1 MKRRT
6 ALAAAAAAFLA
17 PGIAR
22 AQAGARRVG
31 VLMGFRENDTG
42 ATDYVGALMQGL
54 NGLGWKP
61 GANLQV
67 DWRWAA
73 GDPAL
78 FERYA
83 AELVALQPDA
93 LVAQGTPSVNA
104 LRPKAGAV
112 PIVFTI
118 VTDPVGQGLV
128 ASLAKPGGTITGF
141 TDFDPS
147 MAGKWME
154 LLTQIR
160 PPVTRAAVLFNPD
173 TAPFAGTMVRAIEA
187 AAPSFGVVVQQA
199 VCRDDA
205 GIVSMMDELARDGR
219 SEGGRGGVVVLPDLF
234 NLVHRATII
243 DAANRHR
250 LSTVYFN
257 RTFTTAGGLMSYGVD
272 YADQFRRAASYLD
285 RVLKGASAADL
296 PVQQPDKFDLTI
308 NLRTARLRGVEI
320 APNLLAIADDVI
332 D

>member
-6 ALAAAAAAFLA
+6 FLASTAAALAPAMT
-17 PGIAR
+17 R
-22 AQAGARRVG
+22 AQGGVRRVG
-31 VLMGFRENDTG
+31 VLMGYRENDTG

-54 NGLGWKP
+54 NALGWKA

-67 DWRWAA
+67 DWRWAG

-78 FERYA
+78 FERYG

-93 LVAQGTPSVNA
+93 VVAQGTPSVNA

-112 PIVFTI
+112 PIIFTI

-160 PPVTRAAVLFNPD
+160 PSVSRAAVLFNPD
-173 TAPFAGTMVRAIEA
+173 TAPFAGTMTRAIEA
-187 AAPSFGVVVQQA
+187 AAPSFGVA
-199 VCRDDA
+199 VTPTPCRDDA
-205 GIVSMMDELARDGR
+205 GIEAMMDDLVRDG
-219 SEGGRGGVVVLPDLF
+219 GGGGVVVLPDLF

-243 DAANRHR
+243 AAANRHR
-250 LSTVYFN
+250 LPTVYFN
-257 RTFTTAGGLMSYGVD
+257 RTFTVAGGLMSYGVD
-272 YADQFRRAASYLD
+272 YADQFRRAASYVD
-285 RVLKGASAADL
+285 RVLKGALAADL

-308 NLRTARLRGVEI
+308 NLKTARRRGVEI

>member
-1 MKRRT
+1 MRRR
-6 ALAAAAAAFLA
+6 AVLAAAAAAVLA

-22 AQAGARRVG
+22 PQARVRRIG

-42 ATDYVGALMQGL
+42 ATDYIGALMQGL

-61 GANLQV
+61 GVNLQV

-104 LRPKAGAV
+104 LRPKAGTV

-147 MAGKWME
+147 MAGKWMG
-154 LLTQIR
+154 LLSEIR
-160 PPVTRAAVLFNPD
+160 PPVSRASVLFNPD

-187 AAPSFGVVVQQA
+187 AAPSFSIA
-199 VCRDDA
+199 VRQTPCRDDA
-205 GIVSMMDELARDGR
+205 GIESMMEELARDGR
-219 SEGGRGGVVVLPDLF
+219 GGGLVVLPDLF

-243 DAANRHR
+243 AAADRHR
-250 LSTVYFN
+250 LSTIYFN

-272 YADQFRRAASYLD
+272 YADQFRRAASYVD
-285 RVLKGASAADL
+285 RLLKGASAADL

>member
-1 MKRRT
+1 MRRRT
-6 ALAAAAAAFLA
+6 VLAATAAAAVLA
-17 PGIAR
+17 PTF
-22 AQAGARRVG
+22 AQAQGRTRRVG
-31 VLMGFRENDTG
+31 VLMGYRENDTG

-61 GANLQV
+61 GANLQM
-67 DWRWAA
+67 DWRWAG

-78 FERYA
+78 FERHA
-83 AELVALQPDA
+83 AELTALGPDA
-93 LVAQGTPSVNA
+93 LVAQGTPSLNA
-104 LRPKAGAV
+104 LRSKAGAV

-154 LLTQIR
+154 LLTEIR
-160 PPVTRAAVLFNPD
+160 PAVSRASVLFNPE
-173 TAPFAGTMVRAIEA
+173 TAPFAATMVRAIEA
-187 AAPSFGVVVQQA
+187 AAPSFRVA
-199 VCRDDA
+199 VRQTPCRDDA
-205 GIVSMMDELARDGR
+205 GIEAMMDELARDGA
-219 SEGGRGGVVVLPDLF
+219 GGGIVVLPDLF

-243 DAANRHR
+243 AGADRYR
-250 LSTVYFN
+250 LSIVYFN

-272 YADQFRRAASYLD
+272 YADQFRRAASYVD
-285 RVLKGASAADL
+285 RLLKGASAADL

-308 NLRTARLRGVEI
+308 NLATARRRGVEI
-320 APNLLAIADDVI
+320 APNLLAIADNVI
-332 D
+332 E

>member
-1 MKRRT
+1 MKRRSF
-6 ALAAAAAAFLA
+6 LAAAALA
-17 PGIAR
+17 PLG
-22 AQAGARRVG
+22 AQAQGRARRIG
-31 VLMGFRENDTG
+31 VLMGFRENDAG

-54 NGLGWKP
+54 NGLGWKQ
-61 GANLQV
+61 GANLEV

-93 LVAQGTPSVNA
+93 VVAQGTPSVNA
-104 LRPKAGAV
+104 LRPKAGTV
-112 PIVFTI
+112 PIIFTI

-154 LLTQIR
+154 LLTEIR
-160 PPVTRAAVLFNPD
+160 PPVSRASALFNPD
-173 TAPFAGTMVRAIEA
+173 TAPFAGTMMRAIEA
-187 AAPSFGVVVQQA
+187 AAPSFGIAVRQA
-199 VCRDDA
+199 PCRDDA
-205 GIVSMMDELARDGR
+205 GIDAMMEELAR
-219 SEGGRGGVVVLPDLF
+219 EGAGGGIVVMPDLF

-243 DAANRHR
+243 AGANRHR

-257 RTFTTAGGLMSYGVD
+257 RTFTQAGGLMSYGVD
-272 YADQFRRAASYLD
+272 YVDQFRRAASYVD
-285 RVLKGASAADL
+285 RVLKGASPADL

-320 APNLLAIADDVI
+320 ASNLLAIADDVI

>member
-1 MKRRT
+1 MRRR
-6 ALAAAAAAFLA
+6 AVLAAAAAAVLA

-22 AQAGARRVG
+22 PQARVRRIG

-42 ATDYVGALMQGL
+42 ATDYIGALMQGL

-61 GANLQV
+61 GVNLQV

-104 LRPKAGAV
+104 LRPKAGTV

-147 MAGKWME
+147 MAGKWMG
-154 LLTQIR
+154 LLSEIR
-160 PPVTRAAVLFNPD
+160 PPVSRASVLFNPD

-187 AAPSFGVVVQQA
+187 AAPSFGIA
-199 VCRDDA
+199 VRQTPCRDDA
-205 GIVSMMDELARDGR
+205 GIESMMEELARDGR
-219 SEGGRGGVVVLPDLF
+219 GGGLVVLPDLF

-243 DAANRHR
+243 AAADRHR
-250 LSTVYFN
+250 LSTIYFN

-272 YADQFRRAASYLD
+272 YADQFRRAASYVD
-285 RVLKGASAADL
+285 RLLKGASAADL

>member
-6 ALAAAAAAFLA
+6 VLVAAVAAALAPAL
-17 PGIAR
+17 AR
-22 AQAGARRVG
+22 AQGRIRRVG
-31 VLMGFRENDTG
+31 VLMGYRESDAG
-42 ATDYVGALMQGL
+42 ATDYIGALMQGL
-54 NGLGWKP
+54 NALDWKV

-67 DWRWAA
+67 DWRWAG

-78 FERYA
+78 FERHA
-83 AELVALQPDA
+83 SELVTLKPDV
-93 LVAQGTPSVNA
+93 LVAQGTPSLNA

-128 ASLAKPGGTITGF
+128 ASLANPGGTITGF

-154 LLTQIR
+154 LLTQIK
-160 PPVTRAAVLFNPD
+160 PAVSRASVLFNPE

-187 AAPSFGVVVQQA
+187 AAPSFGVA
-199 VCRDDA
+199 VRQTPCGDDA
-205 GIVSMMDELARDGR
+205 GIEAMMADLARDG
-219 SEGGRGGVVVLPDLF
+219 SGGGIIVLPDLF
-234 NLVHRATII
+234 NLVHRAAIV
-243 DAANRHR
+243 AGANRHR

-272 YADQFRRAASYLD
+272 YADQFRSAASYVD
-285 RVLKGASAADL
+285 RLLKGATAADL

-308 NLRTARLRGVEI
+308 NLATARRRGVEI

-332 D
+332 E

>member
-1 MKRRT
+1 MRRR
-6 ALAAAAAAFLA
+6 AVLAAAAAAVLA

-22 AQAGARRVG
+22 PQARVRRIG

-42 ATDYVGALMQGL
+42 ATDYIGALMQGL

-61 GANLQV
+61 GVNLQV

-104 LRPKAGAV
+104 LRPKAGTV

-147 MAGKWME
+147 MAGKWMG
-154 LLTQIR
+154 LLSEIR
-160 PPVTRAAVLFNPD
+160 PPVSRASVLFNPD

-187 AAPSFGVVVQQA
+187 AAPSFSIA
-199 VCRDDA
+199 VRQTPCRDDA
-205 GIVSMMDELARDGR
+205 GIESMMEELARDGR
-219 SEGGRGGVVVLPDLF
+219 GGGLVVLPDLF
-234 NLVHRATII
+234 NLVHRAII
-243 DAANRHR
+243 IAAADRHR
-250 LSTVYFN
+250 LSTIYFN

-272 YADQFRRAASYLD
+272 YADQFRRAASYVD
-285 RVLKGASAADL
+285 RLLKGASAADL

>member
-1 MKRRT
+1 
-6 ALAAAAAAFLA
+6 
-17 PGIAR
+17 
-22 AQAGARRVG
+22 
-31 VLMGFRENDTG
+31 MGFRENDTG
-42 ATDYVGALMQGL
+42 ATDYIGALMQGL

-61 GANLQV
+61 GVNLQV

-104 LRPKAGAV
+104 LRPKAGTV

-147 MAGKWME
+147 MAGKWMG
-154 LLTQIR
+154 LLSEIR
-160 PPVTRAAVLFNPD
+160 PPVSRASVLFNPD

-187 AAPSFGVVVQQA
+187 AAPSFSIA
-199 VCRDDA
+199 VRQTPCRDDA
-205 GIVSMMDELARDGR
+205 GIESMMEELARDGR
-219 SEGGRGGVVVLPDLF
+219 GGGLVVLPDLF
-234 NLVHRATII
+234 NLVHRAII
-243 DAANRHR
+243 IAAADRHR
-250 LSTVYFN
+250 LSTIYFN

-272 YADQFRRAASYLD
+272 YADQFRRAASYVD
-285 RVLKGASAADL
+285 RLLKGASAADL

>member
-1 MKRRT
+1 MARPQGRVRR
-6 ALAAAAAAFLA
+6 
-17 PGIAR
+17 I
-22 AQAGARRVG
+22 G

-160 PPVTRAAVLFNPD
+160 PPVSRAAVFFNPD

-187 AAPSFGVVVQQA
+187 AAPSFGITVRQTP
-199 VCRDDA
+199 CRDDA
-205 GIVSMMDELARDGR
+205 GIVSMMDELARDG
-219 SEGGRGGVVVLPDLF
+219 GGGIVVLPDLF

-243 DAANRHR
+243 AAANRHR

-272 YADQFRRAASYLD
+272 YADQFRRAASYVD
-285 RVLKGASAADL
+285 RLLKGASAADL
-296 PVQQPDKFDLTI
+296 PIQQPDKFDLTI
-308 NLRTARLRGVEI
+308 NLKTARLRGVEI